1 MGIVCDTN
9 RLYKKASSF
18 GYNDKQFT
26 LPRYTLAM
34 TIRQRRGGSNT
45 DDTGNRNT
53 SVSAGNNEAWNVL
66 TDADFFF
73 IKQRV
78 DWEEAVTG
86 IEVPNQY
93 FVFDERNVQQYEVF
107 EHRAGCMD
115 CLSRQ
120 FLKNQRPFTLFV
132 SHRQK
137 RWIKIVRNYTCWLQR
152 INIYEDG
159 DNFPKDVIN
168 DNALLGSV
176 VQKWTFVSRSFYSK
190 LIALFLT
197 LCNQGH
203 VSNKSFDFYFSF
215 VHL

>member
-45 DDTGNRNT
+45 DNTGNRNT
-53 SVSAGNNEAWNVL
+53 TVSAENNEAWNVL

-86 IEVPNQY
+86 IEVANQY

-107 EHRAGCMD
+107 EHQAGCMD

-152 INIYEDG
+152 INI
-159 DNFPKDVIN
+159 
-168 DNALLGSV
+168 
-176 VQKWTFVSRSFYSK
+176 
-190 LIALFLT
+190 
-197 LCNQGH
+197 
-203 VSNKSFDFYFSF
+203 
-215 VHL
+215 